1 MEIQYR
7 DSKIEKVC
15 LSMKEAK
22 KKHGDLAEKIH
33 LRIKQLLA
41 VDNLEEAISVRSMRL
56 HPLKGDRDGEYA
68 VSLNGNY
75 RMIFT
80 AVEKNGKLSEI
91 KIITIE
97 EIVDYH

>member
-15 LSMKEAK
+15 LSIKEAK
-22 KKHGDLAEKIH
+22 KKHGELAEKIH
-33 LRIKQLLA
+33 LRIKQLVA
-41 VDNLEEAISVRSMRL
+41 ADNLEDAMAIRSMRL
-56 HPLKGDRDGEYA
+56 HPLKGERDGEYA
-68 VSLNGNY
+68 VSLSGNY

-80 AVEKNGKLSEI
+80 PVEKNGRLCQI

>member
-7 DSKIEKVC
+7 DSKIEKIC
-15 LSMKEAK
+15 IIMKEAK
-22 KKHGDLAEKIH
+22 KRHGDLAEKIH

-41 VDNLEEAISVRSMRL
+41 VANLEEAIAIRSMRL
-56 HPLKGDRDGEYA
+56 HPLKGDREGEYS

-80 AVEKNGKLSEI
+80 AVKKHGKLSEI